1 MKKYLSYTIVLA
13 IHSLPLAAGT
23 VGGGGP
29 PALTQLESELLQ
41 AGTAGLFTDE
51 AGRLGLGV
59 RGEISEEIRLSSDG
73 MLGFKINKDD
83 LKTMSDYSVQTIDTV
98 SLGASGVSRSYQ
110 VTAGDVTDE
119 LILKDRRQLMRN
131 SIKN

>member
-13 IHSLPLAAGT
+13 IYSLPLAAGT

-29 PALTQLESELLQ
+29 PALTQLESELLH

-51 AGRLGLGV
+51 AGRVGLGV

-73 MLGFKINKDD
+73 ILGFKINKND
-83 LKTMSDYSVQTIDTV
+83 LMKISDYSGEPIDAV
-98 SLGASGVSRSYQ
+98 SLSSGTSRSYQ
-110 VTAGDVTDE
+110 VTAGDLANE
-119 LILKDRRQLMRN
+119 LILKDRRQLMRSSVQN
-131 SIKN
+131 